1 MALEKKQINFIIDC
15 DVEEIVSL
23 LQEDYGMKILDA
35 FNTVYNSNIYKKL
48 IDTETGLYIQ
58 SPLYI
63 YEYLKE
69 EINESKQKEK
79 IAISSTTEDNW
90 LTYISKPFISCRREA
105 IPRKMGRKWNS
116 WTMNRCSRAADSTP
130 EPWMPPAFLPSKA
143 RQRLSWKMTT
153 AYIADISYKRKAT
166 TQWYSTLP
174 AVATQA
180 VAC

>member
-69 EINESKQKEK
+69 EINEFKQKEK
-79 IAISSTTEDNW
+79 IAI
-90 LTYISKPFISCRREA
+90 
-105 IPRKMGRKWNS
+105 
-116 WTMNRCSRAADSTP
+116 
-130 EPWMPPAFLPSKA
+130 
-143 RQRLSWKMTT
+143 
-153 AYIADISYKRKAT
+153 
-166 TQWYSTLP
+166 
-174 AVATQA
+174 
-180 VAC
+180 

>member
-15 DVEEIVSL
+15 DVEEIVYL

-79 IAISSTTEDNW
+79 IAI
-90 LTYISKPFISCRREA
+90 
-105 IPRKMGRKWNS
+105 
-116 WTMNRCSRAADSTP
+116 
-130 EPWMPPAFLPSKA
+130 
-143 RQRLSWKMTT
+143 
-153 AYIADISYKRKAT
+153 
-166 TQWYSTLP
+166 
-174 AVATQA
+174 
-180 VAC
+180 

>member
-35 FNTVYNSNIYKKL
+35 FNTVYNSNLYKKL

-79 IAISSTTEDNW
+79 IAI
-90 LTYISKPFISCRREA
+90 
-105 IPRKMGRKWNS
+105 
-116 WTMNRCSRAADSTP
+116 
-130 EPWMPPAFLPSKA
+130 
-143 RQRLSWKMTT
+143 
-153 AYIADISYKRKAT
+153 
-166 TQWYSTLP
+166 
-174 AVATQA
+174 
-180 VAC
+180 

>member
-48 IDTETGLYIQ
+48 IDTDTGLYIQ

-79 IAISSTTEDNW
+79 IAI
-90 LTYISKPFISCRREA
+90 
-105 IPRKMGRKWNS
+105 
-116 WTMNRCSRAADSTP
+116 
-130 EPWMPPAFLPSKA
+130 
-143 RQRLSWKMTT
+143 
-153 AYIADISYKRKAT
+153 
-166 TQWYSTLP
+166 
-174 AVATQA
+174 
-180 VAC
+180 

>member
-23 LQEDYGMKILDA
+23 LQEDYGMKIRDA

-79 IAISSTTEDNW
+79 IAI
-90 LTYISKPFISCRREA
+90 
-105 IPRKMGRKWNS
+105 
-116 WTMNRCSRAADSTP
+116 
-130 EPWMPPAFLPSKA
+130 
-143 RQRLSWKMTT
+143 
-153 AYIADISYKRKAT
+153 
-166 TQWYSTLP
+166 
-174 AVATQA
+174 
-180 VAC
+180 

>member
-48 IDTETGLYIQ
+48 IDSETGLYIQ

-69 EINESKQKEK
+69 EINESKQKEE
-79 IAISSTTEDNW
+79 IAI
-90 LTYISKPFISCRREA
+90 
-105 IPRKMGRKWNS
+105 
-116 WTMNRCSRAADSTP
+116 
-130 EPWMPPAFLPSKA
+130 
-143 RQRLSWKMTT
+143 
-153 AYIADISYKRKAT
+153 
-166 TQWYSTLP
+166 
-174 AVATQA
+174 
-180 VAC
+180 

>member
-69 EINESKQKEK
+69 ETNESKQKEK
-79 IAISSTTEDNW
+79 IAI
-90 LTYISKPFISCRREA
+90 
-105 IPRKMGRKWNS
+105 
-116 WTMNRCSRAADSTP
+116 
-130 EPWMPPAFLPSKA
+130 
-143 RQRLSWKMTT
+143 
-153 AYIADISYKRKAT
+153 
-166 TQWYSTLP
+166 
-174 AVATQA
+174 
-180 VAC
+180 

>member
-23 LQEDYGMKILDA
+23 LQQDYGMKILDA

-79 IAISSTTEDNW
+79 IAI
-90 LTYISKPFISCRREA
+90 
-105 IPRKMGRKWNS
+105 
-116 WTMNRCSRAADSTP
+116 
-130 EPWMPPAFLPSKA
+130 
-143 RQRLSWKMTT
+143 
-153 AYIADISYKRKAT
+153 
-166 TQWYSTLP
+166 
-174 AVATQA
+174 
-180 VAC
+180 

>member
-23 LQEDYGMKILDA
+23 LQEDYGMKILDG

-79 IAISSTTEDNW
+79 IAI
-90 LTYISKPFISCRREA
+90 
-105 IPRKMGRKWNS
+105 
-116 WTMNRCSRAADSTP
+116 
-130 EPWMPPAFLPSKA
+130 
-143 RQRLSWKMTT
+143 
-153 AYIADISYKRKAT
+153 
-166 TQWYSTLP
+166 
-174 AVATQA
+174 
-180 VAC
+180 

>member
-1 MALEKKQINFIIDC
+1 MALEKKHINFIIDC

-79 IAISSTTEDNW
+79 IAI
-90 LTYISKPFISCRREA
+90 
-105 IPRKMGRKWNS
+105 
-116 WTMNRCSRAADSTP
+116 
-130 EPWMPPAFLPSKA
+130 
-143 RQRLSWKMTT
+143 
-153 AYIADISYKRKAT
+153 
-166 TQWYSTLP
+166 
-174 AVATQA
+174 
-180 VAC
+180 

>member
-23 LQEDYGMKILDA
+23 LQEDYGMKIIDA

-79 IAISSTTEDNW
+79 IAI
-90 LTYISKPFISCRREA
+90 
-105 IPRKMGRKWNS
+105 
-116 WTMNRCSRAADSTP
+116 
-130 EPWMPPAFLPSKA
+130 
-143 RQRLSWKMTT
+143 
-153 AYIADISYKRKAT
+153 
-166 TQWYSTLP
+166 
-174 AVATQA
+174 
-180 VAC
+180 

>member
-15 DVEEIVSL
+15 DVEEIASL

-63 YEYLKE
+63 YEYLKG

-79 IAISSTTEDNW
+79 IAI
-90 LTYISKPFISCRREA
+90 
-105 IPRKMGRKWNS
+105 
-116 WTMNRCSRAADSTP
+116 
-130 EPWMPPAFLPSKA
+130 
-143 RQRLSWKMTT
+143 
-153 AYIADISYKRKAT
+153 
-166 TQWYSTLP
+166 
-174 AVATQA
+174 
-180 VAC
+180 

>member
-35 FNTVYNSNIYKKL
+35 FNTVFNSNIYKKL

-79 IAISSTTEDNW
+79 IAI
-90 LTYISKPFISCRREA
+90 
-105 IPRKMGRKWNS
+105 
-116 WTMNRCSRAADSTP
+116 
-130 EPWMPPAFLPSKA
+130 
-143 RQRLSWKMTT
+143 
-153 AYIADISYKRKAT
+153 
-166 TQWYSTLP
+166 
-174 AVATQA
+174 
-180 VAC
+180 

>member
-23 LQEDYGMKILDA
+23 LQEDHGMKILDA

-79 IAISSTTEDNW
+79 IAI
-90 LTYISKPFISCRREA
+90 
-105 IPRKMGRKWNS
+105 
-116 WTMNRCSRAADSTP
+116 
-130 EPWMPPAFLPSKA
+130 
-143 RQRLSWKMTT
+143 
-153 AYIADISYKRKAT
+153 
-166 TQWYSTLP
+166 
-174 AVATQA
+174 
-180 VAC
+180 

>member
-69 EINESKQKEK
+69 DMSLAKFKK
-79 IAISSTTEDNW
+79 IIKKHMTLLSQYE
-90 LTYISKPFISCRREA
+90 
-105 IPRKMGRKWNS
+105 
-116 WTMNRCSRAADSTP
+116 
-130 EPWMPPAFLPSKA
+130 FLK
-143 RQRLSWKMTT
+143 
-153 AYIADISYKRKAT
+153 
-166 TQWYSTLP
+166 TLY
-174 AVATQA
+174 VHY
-180 VAC
+180 

>member
-48 IDTETGLYIQ
+48 IDSETGLYIQ

-79 IAISSTTEDNW
+79 IAI
-90 LTYISKPFISCRREA
+90 
-105 IPRKMGRKWNS
+105 
-116 WTMNRCSRAADSTP
+116 
-130 EPWMPPAFLPSKA
+130 
-143 RQRLSWKMTT
+143 
-153 AYIADISYKRKAT
+153 
-166 TQWYSTLP
+166 
-174 AVATQA
+174 
-180 VAC
+180 

>member
-23 LQEDYGMKILDA
+23 LKEDYGMKILDA

-79 IAISSTTEDNW
+79 IAI
-90 LTYISKPFISCRREA
+90 
-105 IPRKMGRKWNS
+105 
-116 WTMNRCSRAADSTP
+116 
-130 EPWMPPAFLPSKA
+130 
-143 RQRLSWKMTT
+143 
-153 AYIADISYKRKAT
+153 
-166 TQWYSTLP
+166 
-174 AVATQA
+174 
-180 VAC
+180 

>member
-1 MALEKKQINFIIDC
+1 MGQKRLFLNLKGYGIREKQINFIIDC

-79 IAISSTTEDNW
+79 IAI
-90 LTYISKPFISCRREA
+90 
-105 IPRKMGRKWNS
+105 
-116 WTMNRCSRAADSTP
+116 
-130 EPWMPPAFLPSKA
+130 
-143 RQRLSWKMTT
+143 
-153 AYIADISYKRKAT
+153 
-166 TQWYSTLP
+166 
-174 AVATQA
+174 
-180 VAC
+180 

>member
-23 LQEDYGMKILDA
+23 LQEDYGMKVLDA

-79 IAISSTTEDNW
+79 IAI
-90 LTYISKPFISCRREA
+90 
-105 IPRKMGRKWNS
+105 
-116 WTMNRCSRAADSTP
+116 
-130 EPWMPPAFLPSKA
+130 
-143 RQRLSWKMTT
+143 
-153 AYIADISYKRKAT
+153 
-166 TQWYSTLP
+166 
-174 AVATQA
+174 
-180 VAC
+180 